1 MKEEHFFGQVT
12 QKVILKY
19 KNSFVIVKEK
29 GQDEWILPGGRLN
42 VDEQLEEGLIREIKE
57 ELGVDC
63 VDQKLISVS
72 VSHNIH
78 KIPKVFIFYT
88 ASVVSDQEIKIN
100 HEISDFVL
108 VSKKEDLEKYLM
120 YSNQKEVLEK
130 FLIL

>member
-12 QKVILKY
+12 QKAVLKY
-19 KNSFVIVKEK
+19 KNSFVIVKEE
-29 GQDEWILPGGRLN
+29 GQNEWILPGGRLN
-42 VDEQLEEGLIREIKE
+42 VGESLEEGLLREIKE

-63 VDQKLISVS
+63 TEQKLISVG

-78 KIPKVFIFYT
+78 KKPKVFIFYT
-88 ASVVSDQEIKIN
+88 ALVVPDQEIKIN

-108 VSKKEDLEKYLM
+108 VSKKEELEKYSM

-130 FLIL
+130 FLD

>member
-1 MKEEHFFGQVT
+1 MNEEHFLGQLT
-12 QKVILKY
+12 QKVVLKY
-19 KNSFVIVKEK
+19 KDAFVLVKEE

-42 VDEQLEEGLIREIKE
+42 VDESLEEGLLREIKE

-63 VDQKLISVS
+63 TQQKLISVG

-78 KIPKVFIFYT
+78 KTPKVFIFYT
-88 ASVVSDQEIKIN
+88 ASVVPDQEIKTN

-108 VSKKEDLEKYLM
+108 VSKKEELEKYPM

-130 FLIL
+130 FLD